1 MSDTQSLETATSLVA
16 FFRDELSLA
25 MKQTGTRTT
34 EETEA
39 YLVHLLEGY
48 SRLNPQTAQDLGF
61 DKPAAH
67 ILEEAMKSAGDKRIE
82 IYRRLGDAS
91 LYNCGFFAERLE
103 RRVGPGYYMQVG
115 RTAYRSLSE
124 MMTFKQP
131 GGIFDQIFGEL
142 SDKFDGVVAAF
153 KWLGGKST
161 QGALERALAEW
172 DGNENASNLLSSG
185 LLASKD
191 VGEA

>member
-1 MSDTQSLETATSLVA
+1 MHE
-16 FFRDELSLA
+16 
-25 MKQTGTRTT
+25 TGTKTS

-48 SRLNPQTAQDLGF
+48 SRLDAQTAQELGF

-67 ILEEAMKSAGDKRIE
+67 ILEEAMESAGDRRIE

-103 RRVGPGYYMQVG
+103 RKVGPGYYMQVG
-115 RTAYRSLSE
+115 RTAYSSLSE

-131 GGIFDQIFGEL
+131 GGIFDQIFAEL
-142 SDKFDGVVAAF
+142 SQKFDDVVAAF
-153 KWLGGKST
+153 RWLGGKSA
-161 QGALERALAEW
+161 QGTMDLALARW
-172 DGNENASNLLSSG
+172 DGNKDASSLLSAG